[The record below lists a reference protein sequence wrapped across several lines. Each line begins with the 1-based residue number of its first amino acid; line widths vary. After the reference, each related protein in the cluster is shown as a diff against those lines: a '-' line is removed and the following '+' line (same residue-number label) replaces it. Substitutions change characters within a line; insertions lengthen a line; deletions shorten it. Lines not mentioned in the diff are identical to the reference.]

1 MDNQILEML
10 AANQSNQM
18 HIDVLDLHSSEM
30 SSWFLSEYKIRADD
44 RKMKIYGKDKDLS
57 YHWIE
62 FIQDENLF
70 SHIRQ
75 DDIFDIIKCLQ
86 FTYKERYNV
95 GIKIQTIKRKQKSL
109 VKLLLS
115 HKLKIL
121 TKQII
126 NNKKDFLNLPCW
138 QHDRKSNL
146 IFRIV

>member
-10 AANQSNQM
+10 VANQSNQM

-95 GIKIQTIKRKQKSL
+95 GIKIQTIKKKVEVFGKTSTFTQ
-109 VKLLLS
+109 
-115 HKLKIL
+115 
-121 TKQII
+121 TK
-126 NNKKDFLNLPCW
+126 NCN
-138 QHDRKSNL
+138 
-146 IFRIV
+146 

>member
-1 MDNQILEML
+1 MKEGICMDNQILEML

-44 RKMKIYGKDKDLS
+44 RKMKIYGKDKDFS

-95 GIKIQTIKRKQKSL
+95 GIKIQTIKKKAEVFDKTSTFTQ
-109 VKLLLS
+109 
-115 HKLKIL
+115 
-121 TKQII
+121 TK
-126 NNKKDFLNLPCW
+126 NFN
-138 QHDRKSNL
+138 
-146 IFRIV
+146 

>member
-18 HIDVLDLHSSEM
+18 RVDVLDLHSSEM

-62 FIQDENLF
+62 FIQDDNLF
-70 SHIRQ
+70 SHIKQ

-95 GIKIQTIKRKQKSL
+95 GIKIQTIKKKVEVFGKTSTFTQ
-109 VKLLLS
+109 
-115 HKLKIL
+115 
-121 TKQII
+121 T
-126 NNKKDFLNLPCW
+126 NN
-138 QHDRKSNL
+138 SN
-146 IFRIV
+146 

>member
-86 FTYKERYNV
+86 FTYKERYNI
-95 GIKIQTIKRKQKSL
+95 GIKIQTIKKKAEVFGKTSTFTQ
-109 VKLLLS
+109 
-115 HKLKIL
+115 
-121 TKQII
+121 T
-126 NNKKDFLNLPCW
+126 NN
-138 QHDRKSNL
+138 SN
-146 IFRIV
+146 

>member
-1 MDNQILEML
+1 MDNQILKTL
-10 AANQSNQM
+10 VANQSNQM

-44 RKMKIYGKDKDLS
+44 RKIKIYGKDKDLS

-70 SHIRQ
+70 SHIKQ

-95 GIKIQTIKRKQKSL
+95 GIKIQTIK
-109 VKLLLS
+109 
-115 HKLKIL
+115 
-121 TKQII
+121 
-126 NNKKDFLNLPCW
+126 KKAEVFDKTSTFTQTDN
-138 QHDRKSNL
+138 SN
-146 IFRIV
+146 